1 MKNVELLKSVLSEE
15 TYNKVVEESKNSN
28 ISLID
33 ISKGEYVSR
42 EKFEAVDIQLKNTQK
57 LLDEKTADYDTLKSQ
72 AGDNQSLKDK
82 INELKSAHQ
91 TETANLKKEYEGQ
104 IKKGRIANQ
113 IIQEYHP
120 KDVNDIL
127 SHIDID
133 KISVDGDSFVGLKE
147 QVEPLKETKSYYFAN
162 DDNQGAGGLEH
173 GGGTSNN
180 YAAVRA
186 AMGLKNN

>member
-1 MKNVELLKSVLSEE
+1 MKNVELLKDELSEE
-15 TYNKVVEESKNSN
+15 TYNKVVEETKESK

-33 ISKGEYVSR
+33 ISSGEYVSK

-57 LLDEKTADYDTLKSQ
+57 LLEEKTADYDTLKSQ

-82 INELKSAHQ
+82 IDELKSAHQ
-91 TETANLKKEYEGQ
+91 TETANLKKEYEAQ
-104 IKKGRIANQ
+104 IKKGKIANQ
-113 IIQEYHP
+113 IIQEYRP

-127 SHIDID
+127 SHIDMD

-147 QVEPLKETKSYYFAN
+147 QVDPLKETKSYYFA
-162 DDNQGAGGLEH
+162 DDNKPGAGGLNH
-173 GGGTSNN
+173 DGGKGDN